1 MPYAVFFSF
10 VVGTLGLLGFDG
22 NKSAHAKSVY
32 RCPGPPTLYTDN
44 LTADDARRLRC
55 VALNHIPP
63 TVAQPRK
70 LLETPPSKNTQN
82 ETPTGLPPIASS
94 TSNTAIQTSQQKA
107 RDKDAKRILQE
118 ELEREES
125 RLSELQREFNQGPPE
140 RQAHERNYQRYLER
154 VEVMRENIARKT
166 ADVEAIRRELAKLP
180 KTD

>member
-1 MPYAVFFSF
+1 MPYAVVFSF
-10 VVGTLGLLGFDG
+10 FLGALGLLGVDA

-44 LTADDARRLRC
+44 LSADDALKLRC
-55 VALNHIPP
+55 VALNHIPL

-70 LLETPPSKNTQN
+70 RLENSSTKNTQN
-82 ETPTGLPPIASS
+82 EATTGLPPIASS

-118 ELEREES
+118 ELEREEN
-125 RLSELQREFNQGPPE
+125 RLSELQREFNQGQPE
-140 RQAHERNYQRYLER
+140 RQANERNYQRYLDR

-166 ADVEAIRRELAKLP
+166 ADIEAIKRELAKLP